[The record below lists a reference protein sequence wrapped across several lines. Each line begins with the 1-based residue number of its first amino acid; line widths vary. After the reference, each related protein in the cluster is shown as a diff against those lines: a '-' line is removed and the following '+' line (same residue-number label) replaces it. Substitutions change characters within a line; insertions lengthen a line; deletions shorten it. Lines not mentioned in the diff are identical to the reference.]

1 MTPPTD
7 SFAAERSDA
16 AMILTD
22 EQQGIVNG
30 TAIYAGP
37 NMDPDDQAFYLR
49 WWVLYD
55 DCSAREDANLAKLV
69 EAGILEIHPETEGPV
84 LTAAAIEAAVQP

>member
-37 NMDPDDQAFYLR
+37 GMDPDDQAFYLR

-55 DCSAREDANLAKLV
+55 DCKLV